1 MKLKNFLIFFD
12 PLRVLGQ
19 KLCQK
24 IDHFFPGHP
33 KNLIFHKNLDVFFSK
48 FLDTYVG
55 NNLLGDDTPYKFIF
69 NDLCS
74 AIFLE
79 SFEGVSSDGDYL
91 FSTILPCLVSLH
103 SFRFNVQTYVKHN
116 SFGTNKS
123 IS

>member
-1 MKLKNFLIFFD
+1 MKLKIFILFFD

-33 KNLIFHKNLDVFFSK
+33 KNLIFHKNLDVFFLK

-55 NNLLGDDTPYKFIF
+55 NNLLVDDTPYKFIF

-79 SFEGVSSDGDYL
+79 SFEGVSSNGDYL

-103 SFRFNVQTYVKHN
+103 SFRFNAQTYVKHN
-116 SFGTNKS
+116 FFGTNKS